1 MSWYF
6 LLLPLLA
13 VLASFIIWKY
23 SLKTFSLSKL
33 DISNDNIVNLSHGKV
48 YYNRYGNKG
57 DNTVVLIH
65 GVFTPSFVWDNVAN
79 ILSQSGNYVI
89 FYDLYGRGYSDR
101 VTQPY
106 DENLYNTQLLELLDA
121 LKIEQ
126 PVDLIGYSLGG
137 GIAASFTSK
146 HPDRVKKM
154 GLIAPPL
161 LYADRTPLLLKVLL
175 LPVIGDLLCH
185 IIVPRFVINRQN
197 KEYVNGV
204 VPIESLHKVKEQFE
218 FKGTVA
224 SFISTAKHYPYNSIK
239 NTYKTVGN
247 SHIPVLL
254 IWGKEDKLAR
264 FENSKKIIEFIPEVE
279 FHPIENAEHSVT
291 YAKSD
296 VVGNILVDFAQL
308 EAIEKQ

>member
-1 MSWYF
+1 MNWYF

-13 VLASFIIWKY
+13 VLASSIIWKY
-23 SLKTFSLSKL
+23 NLKTFSLSKL
-33 DISNDNIVNLSHGKV
+33 DLSDDNVANLSHGKV
-48 YYNRYGNKG
+48 YYNRYGNKE
-57 DNTVVLIH
+57 DNIVVLIH
-65 GVFTPSFVWDNVAN
+65 GVFTPSFVWNNVAN

-89 FYDLYGRGYSDR
+89 SYDLYGRGYSDR

-154 GLIAPPL
+154 GLIAPAGFMDSP
-161 LYADRTPLLLKVLL
+161 PLLLKVLL
-175 LPVIGDLLCH
+175 LPFIGDLLSH

-204 VPIESLHKVKEQFE
+204 VSIENLNKVKEQFE
-218 FKGTVA
+218 YKGTVA
-224 SFISTAKHYPYNSIK
+224 SFLSTIK
-239 NTYKTVGN
+239 NYPFNSLKNAYKTVAN

-254 IWGKEDKLAR
+254 IWGKDDRLAL
-264 FENSKKIIEFIPEVE
+264 FDNSKKVIEVIPNVE

-296 VVGNILVDFAQL
+296 VVGNILVDFVRL
-308 EAIEKQ
+308 ENNKV